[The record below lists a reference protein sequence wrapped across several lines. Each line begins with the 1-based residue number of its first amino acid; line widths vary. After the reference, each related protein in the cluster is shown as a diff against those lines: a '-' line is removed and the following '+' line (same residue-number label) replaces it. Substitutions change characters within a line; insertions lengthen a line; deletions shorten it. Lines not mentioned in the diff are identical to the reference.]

1 MKINTG
7 KKIDDIHVTLSYRII
22 ELFSA
27 GLYSSPNKAFEELVC
42 NSYDANASKVGV
54 YVSSDL
60 SVEGS
65 YLWVCDNGE
74 SMDHDEL
81 KNLWKVGESTK
92 RLHGDGDSDRLPI
105 GRFGIGKLATY
116 ILANNLTY
124 ICKKSNRYLAT
135 QMDYTKI
142 HKESG
147 ENLTLDEIEL
157 SEEEAFSLLQPY
169 IKKSVNQMLPFTL
182 FGVNAEPSWTFS
194 IMTTLKP
201 KCTEIKEGRLKWILK
216 TALPLNP
223 KFELFYNGGLLESSK
238 IKIPIIKTWIVG
250 YEDETVQKIDGC
262 IAHHDNDN
270 GMHYVDFPHLK
281 NVHGI
286 CELYE
291 DSLVEGKSSELG
303 RSHGIFLMVRNRLIN
318 LDDPLLGM
326 DAFSHGA
333 FNRTRITIYA
343 DELDENIASTR
354 EVIKESR
361 PFSELKEYIKK
372 KFNNE
377 IRKIYFEKEKQKE
390 DESSISYRLAQ
401 TSTSLSRTPIVT
413 FAKKFFN
420 DEIISPWLISPIE
433 CGEDS
438 KEDFIAKLEKDV
450 EENNLFTGSSTWEI
464 MPPEDPIAKFSVE
477 NRTLKINLMHPFIAN
492 YSDEFKSK
500 LPIEFIAI
508 TEVLTEAHMYEI
520 CILEESIHAI
530 MKRRDKILRELVFGD
545 RASAPLVAGMVKD
558 ALSDSIGLEDAIYKA
573 FHTLG
578 FETTKIGGSNNP
590 DGYASAILGYSDENK
605 SENYSLTYDAK
616 STGKNKIQ
624 AGTARLSALHRHRE
638 AYKAQYSV
646 VVAIDYE
653 GTDNPEGALNIE
665 LKQQRIT
672 AIRAKDLMRLLL
684 LAVPKQIGLKKLR
697 DLFETCHTPNE
708 VKSWID
714 EVEISTIDR
723 GPIDELLQV
732 VYTLQK
738 EDTEPPKISAIR
750 SELKHL
756 SPPIVISEATMKSLL
771 NSLLVLVPGFI
782 NIEGEKISI
791 NTTPTAI
798 KTAIQQATNNVPA
811 DFQQMY
817 IDALCTD

>member
-42 NSYDANASKVGV
+42 NSYDAHASKVGV

-60 SVEGS
+60 AAEGA
-65 YLWVCDNGE
+65 YMWVCDNGD
-74 SMDHDEL
+74 SMNHDEL

-92 RLHGDGDSDRLPI
+92 RLHEESDSERLPI

-124 ICKKSNRYLAT
+124 ICKKNDRYLAT
-135 QMDYTKI
+135 QMDYTRI
-142 HKESG
+142 HKKSG
-147 ENLTLDEIEL
+147 EHLTLDEIEL
-157 SEEEAFSLLQPY
+157 SENEVRSLLQPY
-169 IKKSVNQMLPFTL
+169 IKKTINPILPFDL
-182 FGVNAEPSWTFS
+182 FGEEAEPSWTFS
-194 IMTTLKP
+194 IMTALKA
-201 KCTEIKEGRLKWILK
+201 KSTEIKEGRLKWILK

-223 KFELFYNGGLLESSK
+223 KFKLFYNGVLLESSK
-238 IKIPIIKTWIVG
+238 IKIPLVKTWIVG
-250 YEDETVQKIDGC
+250 RDDETMQKMDNCIVHNDGE
-262 IAHHDNDN
+262 NY
-270 GMHYVDFPHLK
+270 YVDFPHLK

-286 CELYE
+286 CELFE

-354 EVIKESR
+354 EIIKESK

-420 DEIISPWLISPIE
+420 DEIISPWLILPIE
-433 CGEDS
+433 RGEES
-438 KEDFIAKLEKDV
+438 KENFIAKLEKDV
-450 EENNLFTGSSTWEI
+450 EENNLFTGSSVWEI

-477 NRTLKINLMHPFIAN
+477 KRTLRINLMHPFIAN

-520 CILEESIHAI
+520 CIPEESIHAI

-558 ALSDSIGLEDAIYKA
+558 ALSDSTGLEDAIYKA

-590 DGYASAILGYSDENK
+590 DGYASAILGFSEENK

-624 AGTARLSALHRHRE
+624 AGTARLSALYRQKE

-653 GTDNPEGALNIE
+653 GADNPEGALNIE
-665 LKQQRIT
+665 LKQQKIT

-697 DLFETCHTPNE
+697 DMFETCHTPNE
-708 VKSWID
+708 VKFWID
-714 EVEISTIDR
+714 EIEKTTIDR
-723 GPIDELLQV
+723 GPIDELLEV
-732 VYTLQK
+732 IYVLQK

-756 SPPIVISEATMKSLL
+756 NPPVIISESNMKGLL

-782 NIEGEKISI
+782 NIEGEKVSI
-791 NTTPTAI
+791 NTTPSAI

-817 IDALCTD
+817 IDALCAD